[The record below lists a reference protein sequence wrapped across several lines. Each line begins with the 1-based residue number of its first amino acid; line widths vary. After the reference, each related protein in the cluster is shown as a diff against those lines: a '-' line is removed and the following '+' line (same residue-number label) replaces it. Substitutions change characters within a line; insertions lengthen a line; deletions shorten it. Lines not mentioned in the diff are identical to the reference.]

1 MPLAFGIP
9 YKELNGVPTTSEM
22 KMPAVA
28 SMIAGGRSDYA
39 YLIRWTDLQAPA
51 ALNELL
57 RSGRLVKAAMAP
69 FKIRVLDADRS
80 FEAGTLLIPVQ
91 LQSVGAVELYTQL
104 EALVKRYGISCQSVQ
119 TGLSAA
125 GSDLGSSRFV
135 TLSRPSVALIAG
147 AGVNA
152 TDAGEIWHL
161 MDQRMDLRLT
171 LLEPSQFNRVD
182 LSKYNTLLMVGGSY
196 SDLNKEKLKSW
207 VQAGGNLVLT
217 EEAINWAQQQG
228 ISDVKLKKVKS
239 GVDSTKWLPYGN
251 REQIDGAQQMRGAI
265 VEAKYDPTHP
275 LSFGYTQP
283 TVSLFKANKVYLER
297 SRNPFATPFV
307 YTTNPLQ
314 SGWMSVE
321 NLEAT
326 QGAAAVVVSA
336 LGQGRVI
343 NIADNPNLRAYWLG
357 GAKLY
362 LNAVFFGKLI
372 DSGSA
377 RTEE

>member
-1 MPLAFGIP
+1 
-9 YKELNGVPTTSEM
+9 
-22 KMPAVA
+22 
-28 SMIAGGRSDYA
+28 
-39 YLIRWTDLQAPA
+39 
-51 ALNELL
+51 
-57 RSGRLVKAAMAP
+57 
-69 FKIRVLDADRS
+69 
-80 FEAGTLLIPVQ
+80 
-91 LQSVGAVELYTQL
+91 
-104 EALVKRYGISCQSVQ
+104 
-119 TGLSAA
+119 
-125 GSDLGSSRFV
+125 
-135 TLSRPSVALIAG
+135 
-147 AGVNA
+147 VNA

-307 YTTNPLQ
+307 YTSNPLQ

-321 NLEAT
+321 NLEVT

>member
-1 MPLAFGIP
+1 
-9 YKELNGVPTTSEM
+9 
-22 KMPAVA
+22 
-28 SMIAGGRSDYA
+28 
-39 YLIRWTDLQAPA
+39 
-51 ALNELL
+51 
-57 RSGRLVKAAMAP
+57 
-69 FKIRVLDADRS
+69 
-80 FEAGTLLIPVQ
+80 
-91 LQSVGAVELYTQL
+91 
-104 EALVKRYGISCQSVQ
+104 
-119 TGLSAA
+119 
-125 GSDLGSSRFV
+125 
-135 TLSRPSVALIAG
+135 
-147 AGVNA
+147 
-152 TDAGEIWHL
+152 
-161 MDQRMDLRLT
+161 MDLRLT

-239 GVDSTKWLPYGN
+239 GVDSAKWLPYGN

-307 YTTNPLQ
+307 YTSNPLQ

-321 NLEAT
+321 NLEVT

>member
-1 MPLAFGIP
+1 M
-9 YKELNGVPTTSEM
+9 
-22 KMPAVA
+22 
-28 SMIAGGRSDYA
+28 
-39 YLIRWTDLQAPA
+39 
-51 ALNELL
+51 
-57 RSGRLVKAAMAP
+57 
-69 FKIRVLDADRS
+69 
-80 FEAGTLLIPVQ
+80 
-91 LQSVGAVELYTQL
+91 
-104 EALVKRYGISCQSVQ
+104 
-119 TGLSAA
+119 
-125 GSDLGSSRFV
+125 
-135 TLSRPSVALIAG
+135 
-147 AGVNA
+147 
-152 TDAGEIWHL
+152 
-161 MDQRMDLRLT
+161 
-171 LLEPSQFNRVD
+171 
-182 LSKYNTLLMVGGSY
+182 
-196 SDLNKEKLKSW
+196 
-207 VQAGGNLVLT
+207 
-217 EEAINWAQQQG
+217 
-228 ISDVKLKKVKS
+228 KLKKVKS

-307 YTTNPLQ
+307 YTSNPLQ

-321 NLEAT
+321 NLEVT